1 MVPITGPG
9 LLCILA
15 TVLLWGCGDADTHG
29 ATVLRYDIHSR
40 LVGRALPQLAIK
52 AADAPRRPP
61 LLVFLHGRGQHP
73 DALADD
79 GIYAGLA
86 DLGGQAPAVV
96 LPDGGFQSYWHD
108 RAGGRWGSYV
118 LDEVIP
124 AAVRRLH
131 ADPNRVAIGGIS
143 MGGFGAYDLAA
154 RAPGRFCA
162 VGGHSAA
169 IFPSATVTA
178 PGAFDDAEDFTR
190 NDVLATARTGGPGAF
205 GDVPHWIDDGTLDP
219 FHAADAELA
228 AALHIPLH
236 SWPGRHDTGYWSAH
250 FDDYLRFYARALARC

>member
-1 MVPITGPG
+1 
-9 LLCILA
+9 
-15 TVLLWGCGDADTHG
+15 VLH
-29 ATVLRYDIHSR
+29 YDVHSR
-40 LVGRALPQLAIK
+40 LVGRTLPQLAIK
-52 AADAPRRPP
+52 PADAAARPP

-73 DALADD
+73 EVLAGD
-79 GIYAGLA
+79 GIYAALAGL
-86 DLGGQAPAVV
+86 GRRAPAVV

-169 IFPSATVTA
+169 IFPSAGVTA
-178 PGAFDDAEDFTR
+178 PGAFDDAEDFAR
-190 NDVLATARTGGPGAF
+190 NDVLATARSRGPSAF

-219 FHAADAELA
+219 FHAADTEMA
-228 AALHIPLH
+228 ADLGIHMH
-236 SWPGRHDTGYWSAH
+236 SWPGRHDTDYWSAH